1 MITESLLLF
10 LTSIIS
16 LNQPTTVE
24 KKEVIHPEKQIE
36 VVQTH
41 TASNSSGMRGGWDHN

>member
-16 LNQPTTVE
+16 LNQPATAE
-24 KKEVIHPEKQIE
+24 KKEVTLPKKQIE
-36 VVQTH
+36 DVQIYT
-41 TASNSSGMRGGWDHN
+41 TSDLSGMRGGWDHN

>member
-16 LNQPTTVE
+16 LNQPTTAE
-24 KKEVIHPEKQIE
+24 KKDVIHPKKQIE

-41 TASNSSGMRGGWDHN
+41 TASNSSAMRGGWDHN